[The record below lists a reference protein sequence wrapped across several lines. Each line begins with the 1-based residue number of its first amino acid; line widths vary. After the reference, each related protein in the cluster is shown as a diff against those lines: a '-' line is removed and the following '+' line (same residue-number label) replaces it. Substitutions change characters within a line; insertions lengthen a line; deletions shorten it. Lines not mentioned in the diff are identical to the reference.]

1 MTGAFHADSSGG
13 WAIAA
18 VLKPERGLSTEC
30 RAVEKPS
37 SPLDASSHPQHISKP
52 FRIKFMT

>member
-1 MTGAFHADSSGG
+1 MTGACHIDARDG
-13 WAIAA
+13 WAMTA